1 MTTTE
6 LLSYINYIDD
16 YLVIESYEPINSKH
30 IRNNSWD
37 KKLLV
42 TAACITLVISIC
54 GASIFLVHESR

>member
-6 LLSYINYIDD
+6 LLSCINYIDD
-16 YLVIESYEPINSKH
+16 YLVMESSEPINSKH
-30 IRNNSWD
+30 ITNNSWG

-54 GASIFLVHESR
+54 DASIFLVHENR

>member
-30 IRNNSWD
+30 IRNNS
-37 KKLLV
+37 
-42 TAACITLVISIC
+42 
-54 GASIFLVHESR
+54 